1 MTYLSVPRG
10 SGKVFGV
17 PRNAA
22 ATSPKSCDCTT
33 VTAVWGQVDFR
44 TALVKK
50 ASIPAVTTMTQ
61 YNTTGAKP
69 YRNSVNMASPGRFR
83 HPLLPRPC
91 LGLVA
96 FDAELSV

>member
-22 ATSPKSCDCTT
+22 ATFPKSCDCTT
-33 VTAVWGQVDFR
+33 ATTVWGQVDFR
-44 TALVKK
+44 MVLVKT
-50 ASIPAVTTMTQ
+50 ASTPAVMTTVQ
-61 YNTTGAKP
+61 YNTTGSKP
-69 YRNSVNMASPGRFR
+69 YRNSVNMASPDRFH
-83 HPLLPRPC
+83 HPVLPRPC

-96 FDAELSV
+96 RHAKLNV